1 MSSSSEYAGSG
12 SADPTGGVVGAAAD
26 PDVSFDWDF
35 FPFMDQLRDAVG
47 GVLAVVLVIDVAVLV
62 LSAIAW
68 GIGRIAGSRGV
79 QQASAIGMLI
89 ALAVAAVIGGAN
101 ALVRWGANIDLGF

>member
-1 MSSSSEYAGSG
+1 MSSSSEYAGPG
-12 SADPTGGVVGAAAD
+12 AADPTGVVGAAAD

-47 GVLAVVLVIDVAVLV
+47 GVLAAVLVIDVAVLV
-62 LSAIAW
+62 LRAIAW
-68 GIGRIAGSRGV
+68 GSGRIAGSRGV

-89 ALAVAAVIGGAN
+89 AIAVAAVIGGAN